1 MALKPLVWELHH
13 QYVIYVP
20 KLCFHWNTHHQVQR
34 EKDTHA
40 CNYSEKKCSPTAF
53 IPYWLMYVTT
63 QEKLQF
69 TRGNGETKSPPT
81 KNKCKCR
88 FEKIFQT
95 IVKSKKLKIL

>member
-1 MALKPLVWELHH
+1 
-13 QYVIYVP
+13 
-20 KLCFHWNTHHQVQR
+20 
-34 EKDTHA
+34 
-40 CNYSEKKCSPTAF
+40 
-53 IPYWLMYVTT
+53 MYVTT
-63 QEKLQF
+63 QEKLEF